1 MLSEITPEEF
11 SSALD
16 RVAEAGLDEARIAGP
31 PVDAMM
37 VAGRL
42 GISVAWDCAQQG
54 RGRYVRL
61 RRRRGGNPQAAILV
75 RPDPRQ
81 EREHWAVAHEI
92 GEHLACRVFAALSVD
107 PAEAAAG
114 AREIVVNRL
123 AGRLLL
129 PRRWLA
135 EDARRCGWDLPELKR
150 RYASASH
157 ELIARRMLEFPPPI
171 IITIFDQGRIT
182 FRRSNVPGRVPAPAD
197 AEAQCWRRSHES
209 GRAVCYQDAAI
220 EIRAWPVHEP
230 DWRREILWTALLE
243 WE

>member
-11 SSALD
+11 SSTLD
-16 RVAEAGLDEARIAGP
+16 RVAEAALDEARIGGP
-31 PVDAMM
+31 PVDALT

-42 GISVAWDCAQQG
+42 GISVAWDSAQQG

-61 RRRRGGNPQAAILV
+61 RGRRGGNPRAAILL

-92 GEHLACRVFAALSVD
+92 GEHLAYRVFAALSVNA
-107 PAEAAAG
+107 AEAGAG
-114 AREIVVNRL
+114 AREIVANRL

-129 PRRWLA
+129 PHRWLA
-135 EDARRCGWDLPELKR
+135 EDAGECGWDLPELKR

-182 FRRSNVPGRVPAPAD
+182 FRRSNVPGRVPAPAP
-197 AEAQCWRRSHES
+197 AEEQCWRETHES
-209 GRAVCYQDAAI
+209 DRAVCCQDATV
-220 EIRAWPVHEP
+220 EIHGWPVHEP
-230 DWRREILWTALLE
+230 DWRREILRTALSE